1 MGRCNPQSLAV
12 PDSLKHLD
20 GLGDVQ
26 VLYKTSV
33 TSVDLLAKTVKTS
46 SGKSLHYDKLIIA
59 TGATASKL
67 PESIGGSLPGV
78 HYIREVADADA
89 LVTTL
94 SKKKKVVVIGGG
106 YIGMEVAA
114 ALTAWK
120 IDTTVCFMQFF
131 LLKCFPWSGILCVI
145 GLRRISLSSN

>member
-1 MGRCNPQSLAV
+1 MWIFGR
-12 PDSLKHLD
+12 
-20 GLGDVQ
+20 
-26 VLYKTSV
+26 
-33 TSVDLLAKTVKTS
+33 
-46 SGKSLHYDKLIIA
+46 
-59 TGATASKL
+59 L

-120 IDTTVCFMQFF
+120 IDTTVCVM
-131 LLKCFPWSGILCVI
+131 
-145 GLRRISLSSN
+145 